1 MFFDAGSFKEKSLSM
16 SHFREWAGEIA
27 NSYFNSGVMP
37 TETLTKIA
45 QQEELVPHHIEILAA
60 EANKEIHKHKYA
72 AAEDKYFA
80 ADFPLA
86 DARKVIGVLQA
97 DRGTEKVAAEMP
109 EPVFKSKELDLHA
122 AFKVA
127 PEVMDKTA
135 SVRTHLKHAS
145 VKGELLEQKLAD
157 KVVLSKFASQAA
169 EGRFIKMARQYV
181 LNKDDA
187 AGRMKALGDLDV
199 FVKSAG
205 VPEAR
210 PALAKLAY
218 ILGKEGLLTPDQ
230 LKTAVR
236 YFVKEADV
244 TAPQELISEWLPAQI
259 VNGEHPLYIT
269 LKTFRDCRNALEDC
283 DHDHK
288 LIHDKF
294 KIVKQKVR
302 AL

>member
-16 SHFREWAGEIA
+16 SHFREWSGEIA
-27 NSYFNSGVMP
+27 NAYFNAGVLP
-37 TETLTKIA
+37 TETLSKIA

-86 DARKVIGVLQA
+86 DARKVIGGLQA
-97 DRGTEKVAAEMP
+97 DKGSEKFAAELP
-109 EPVFKSKELDLHA
+109 EPVFHSQELDLHA

-127 PEVMDKTA
+127 PQVMDKTA
-135 SVRTHLKHAS
+135 SVRTHLKHAA

-157 KVVLSKFASQAA
+157 KATLAKYASQAA

-181 LNKDDA
+181 LDKDGSA
-187 AGRMKALGDLDV
+187 ARMKALGDLDV

-210 PALAKLAY
+210 ASLGKLAY
-218 ILGKEGLLTPDQ
+218 VLGKEGLITPDQ
-230 LKTAVR
+230 LRTAVR

-269 LKTFRDCRNALEDC
+269 LKTFRDCKNALEDC
-283 DHDHK
+283 DNDHK

>member
-16 SHFREWAGEIA
+16 SHFREWAGEITNA
-27 NSYFNSGVMP
+27 YFNSGITP
-37 TETLTKIA
+37 TESLTKIA
-45 QQEELVPHHIEILAA
+45 QQQELVPHHIEILAA

-72 AAEDKYFA
+72 SADDKYFA

-86 DARKVIGVLQA
+86 DAKKVIGTLQA
-97 DRGTEKVAAEMP
+97 DKGTEKVAAEMP
-109 EPVFKSKELDLHA
+109 EPVFTTKELDLHA
-122 AFKVA
+122 AFNVM

-145 VKGELLEQKLAD
+145 VKGELLEQKASDRATLA
-157 KVVLSKFASQAA
+157 KYASQAA
-169 EGRFIKMARQYV
+169 EGKFIKMARQYV
-181 LNKDDA
+181 LDRDNSSE
-187 AGRMKALGDLDV
+187 RMRALGTLDV

-205 VPEAR
+205 IPEAR
-210 PALAKLAY
+210 PCLAKLAY
-218 ILGKEGLLTPDQ
+218 ILGKEGLLTQDH

-269 LKTFRDCRNALEDC
+269 LKTFRDCKNALEDC

-294 KIVKQKVR
+294 KVVKQKVR